1 MNRLL
6 YVFTLMAAL
15 VLAAPV
21 SHAQSIDASSEVADQ
36 YFRGFVL
43 NNEAAKL
50 ETGGDFT
57 LAQTKFKQAGEI
69 MDSIARN
76 YPTWQPEMRAA
87 RQQKIQDALTRIEAR
102 LSQAQTV
109 AAMPSPSPMVA
120 PAPAPAASPSTI
132 PVPGVLAQPVP
143 AAPSAPG
150 ALPSLSDMLSQWEQ
164 MYKQRILELE
174 TKTNQQQ
181 LDLGKWQNWYQ
192 WASGEITTARTQSD
206 ALGKK
211 AAALEQSI
219 IAMGKDVEEGRAAQ
233 AQLGKLM
240 EEKMAVDL
248 EMRKNGQRLV
258 AAEAAAKEA
267 SEKLADVSTRIAVV
281 EQERNNILKERDS
294 ALKQRDDAVKQQE
307 AAVKERDAASAR
319 SLGLQAELD
328 EAKKKIDS
336 AEIKRLVAA
345 GERLKTSEQEVKR
358 LTAENV
364 RLKTGSEEMKR
375 LLAENERLKKEIE
388 AAQKQVETLKADVGR
403 KDQEIVA
410 LRGQLTGLQTQMA
423 ELRKESAA
431 YQTQVA
437 ELTKQLKDVQSG
449 MDTKIATT
457 PELTQENEMLRGII
471 MRQLR
476 AQHRQ
481 QAAKDLMIAELQ
493 KMESASND
501 LVKQVEEM
509 KNARMILTPDE
520 EKLFSD
526 PVVRELLGPNGVQA
540 TLIANASA
548 DSDKKAAPPA
558 PGSVD
563 KLITEANEAY
573 MGKDFERAARIYQDA
588 LRAEPKNVTA
598 LIGLGI
604 TRQRENKHADAEVAL
619 QKALAYDPANEPAAF
634 ALGVTYF
641 KQERWKDAMT
651 YFEKSLA
658 KRPDNA
664 SGRHY
669 LGIIATKLSL
679 IERAEREFKTA
690 LAIDPAYGEA
700 HFNLAVLYITWDPP
714 QWDKARFEYSEA
726 IKKGVRPDANLEKL
740 LEGGKVSQR

>member
-1 MNRLL
+1 MNRRFSVLTLL
-6 YVFTLMAAL
+6 AAL
-15 VLAAPV
+15 ALAAPV
-21 SHAQSIDASSEVADQ
+21 SHAQSIDASSDVAEQ

-50 ETGGDFT
+50 EAAGDLP

-76 YPTWQPEMRAA
+76 YPAWQPEMRAA
-87 RQQKIQDALTRIEAR
+87 RQQKIQDALSRLQTRAAV
-102 LSQAQTV
+102 AQTPAT
-109 AAMPSPSPMVA
+109 AAAPASAA
-120 PAPAPAASPSTI
+120 PAPATMPAPPAAAATATAPI
-132 PVPGVLAQPVP
+132 PNPGVLAPAVP
-143 AAPSAPG
+143 ASSPTTPG
-150 ALPSLSDMLSQWEQ
+150 ALPSLNELLSQWEQ
-164 MYKQRILELE
+164 MYRQRILELE
-174 TKTNQQQ
+174 SKTSQQQ

-192 WASGEITTARTQSD
+192 WASGEITTARDQNE

-211 AAALEQSI
+211 AAAMEQTI
-219 IAMGKDVEEGRAAQ
+219 LAMGKDVEEGRAAQ
-233 AQLGKLM
+233 DKMGKLM
-240 EEKMAVDL
+240 EEKMAVEL
-248 EMRKNGQRLV
+248 EMRKNGQRLQ

-267 SEKLADVSTRIAVV
+267 AQKLTSASAKIAEV
-281 EQERNNILKERDS
+281 EQERAKIFKERDQIVKDRDTAVS
-294 ALKQRDDAVKQQE
+294 QRDDAMKQKE
-307 AAVKERDAASAR
+307 AAIKERDAASAR
-319 SLGLQAELD
+319 SMGLQIEVDDL
-328 EAKKKIDS
+328 KKK
-336 AEIKRLVAA
+336 
-345 GERLKTSEQEVKR
+345 
-358 LTAENV
+358 
-364 RLKTGSEEMKR
+364 TGGAEMKR
-375 LLAENERLKKEIE
+375 LVAENERLKKELTE
-388 AAQKQVETLKADVGR
+388 AQKQVETLKADVGR
-403 KDQEIVA
+403 KDKEITD
-410 LRGQLTGLQTQMA
+410 LRGQLTGLQGQLT
-423 ELRKESAA
+423 ELRKESAS

-437 ELTKQLKDVQSG
+437 ELTKQLKELQAG
-449 MDTKIATT
+449 ATEGKMAAA
-457 PELTQENEMLRGII
+457 PELTKENEILRGII

-481 QAAKDLMIAELQ
+481 QAAKDLVIAELQ
-493 KMESASND
+493 KMENASTD
-501 LVKQVEEM
+501 LIKQVEEM

-526 PVVRELLGPNGVQA
+526 PVVRELLGPQGVQA
-540 TLIANASA
+540 SLMASA
-548 DSDKKAAPPA
+548 SPDSDKKMAPP
-558 PGSVD
+558 PPTSVE
-563 KLITEANEAY
+563 KLISEANESY
-573 MGKDFERAARIYQDA
+573 MNKDFGTAAKLYQDA

-604 TRQRENKHADAEVAL
+604 TRQRENKHAEAEVAL
-619 QKALAYDPANEPAAF
+619 QKALAYDSNNEPAAF

-669 LGIIATKLSL
+669 LGIIATKLNL

-690 LAIDPAYGEA
+690 LAIDPNYGEA

-714 QWDKARFEYSEA
+714 QWDKARAEYDEA

>member
-1 MNRLL
+1 MNRLFS
-6 YVFTLMAAL
+6 VFTLMAAFAL
-15 VLAAPV
+15 TAQV
-21 SHAQSIDASSEVADQ
+21 SHAQTIDTSSEVADQ

-50 ETGGDFT
+50 ETAGDFT

-87 RQQKIQDALTRIEAR
+87 RQQKILDALNRLQAR
-102 LSQAQTV
+102 TAQGAGAAVASAPATASAV
-109 AAMPSPSPMVA
+109 AAA
-120 PAPAPAASPSTI
+120 PAPAMAAAVVPAPGALAAPAPAA
-132 PVPGVLAQPVP
+132 P
-143 AAPSAPG
+143 ASSGP
-150 ALPSLSDMLSQWEQ
+150 LPSLNDLLKQWED
-164 MYKQRILELE
+164 MYKQRIMELE
-174 TKTNQQQ
+174 AKTGQQQ
-181 LDLGKWQNWYQ
+181 VDLVKWQNWYQ
-192 WASGEITTARTQSD
+192 WASGEITTARAQNESL
-206 ALGKK
+206 AKK
-211 AAALEQSI
+211 AAAMEQGI
-219 IAMGKDVEEGRAAQ
+219 LAMGKDVEEGRAAQ
-233 AQLGKLM
+233 GQVAKLM

-248 EMRKNGQRLV
+248 ELRKNGQRLI

-267 SEKLADVSTRIAVV
+267 SQKLADASTKVAVV
-281 EQERNNILKERDS
+281 EQERDKILKEREQIIKDRDE
-294 ALKQRDDAVKQQE
+294 AVKQRDV
-307 AAVKERDAASAR
+307 AVKERDAASAK
-319 SLGLQAELD
+319 SLGLQAEVEDL
-328 EAKKKIDS
+328 KK
-336 AEIKRLVAA
+336 
-345 GERLKTSEQEVKR
+345 
-358 LTAENV
+358 
-364 RLKTGSEEMKR
+364 KTGSAEMKR
-375 LLAENERLKKEIE
+375 LVAENERLKKEIAE
-388 AAQKQVETLKADVGR
+388 AQKQVETLKADVGR

-410 LRGQLTGLQTQMA
+410 LRGQLTGLQGQLA
-423 ELRKESAA
+423 ELRKESAG

-437 ELTKQLKDVQSG
+437 ELTKQLKEVQSG
-449 MDTKIATT
+449 GMEGKIAAT

-540 TLIANASA
+540 TLIANATP

-558 PGSVD
+558 PTSVE
-563 KLITEANEAY
+563 KLISQANETY
-573 MGKDFERAARIYQDA
+573 MNKDFESAAKFYQDA

-604 TRQRENKHADAEVAL
+604 TRQRENKHADAEVSL

-669 LGIIATKLSL
+669 LGIIATKLNL

-714 QWDKARFEYSEA
+714 QWDKARAEYGEA
-726 IKKGVRPDANLEKL
+726 IKKGVRPDANLEKV

>member
-1 MNRLL
+1 MNR
-6 YVFTLMAAL
+6 FSQAL
-15 VLAAPV
+15 AFAVALGLAATMTC
-21 SHAQSIDASSEVADQ
+21 AQTIDPSSEVADQ

-50 ETGGDFT
+50 ESAGDLA

-76 YPTWQPEMRAA
+76 YPAWQPEMRAA
-87 RQQKIQDALTRIEAR
+87 RQQKIQDSLARIQTRLAQQVAPQPAMAPTPQVLTPA
-102 LSQAQTV
+102 SPGYAPV
-109 AAMPSPSPMVA
+109 AAGTAPI
-120 PAPAPAASPSTI
+120 PAPGT
-132 PVPGVLAQPVP
+132 LAQ
-143 AAPSAPG
+143 AAPGLAPSSPG
-150 ALPSLSDMLSQWEQ
+150 GLPSLSDMLGQWEA
-164 MYKQRILELE
+164 MYKKRVLELE
-174 TKTNQQQ
+174 TQNNQMQ
-181 LDLGKWQNWYQ
+181 LDLGKWQQWYQ
-192 WASGEITTARTQSD
+192 WASGEITTARAQSD

-211 AAALEQSI
+211 SAAMEQNI
-219 IAMGKDVEEGRAAQ
+219 QQMAKDVEAGRAAQ
-233 AQLGKLM
+233 AQLDKLM

-248 EMRKNGQRLV
+248 EVRKTGQRLM
-258 AAEAAAKEA
+258 AAEAAAKDA
-267 SEKLADVSTRIAVV
+267 SEKLAASSAKITVI
-281 EQERNNILKERDS
+281 EQERDKILKE
-294 ALKQRDDAVKQQE
+294 RDDAVKQRDTAIKE
-307 AAVKERDAASAR
+307 KDVAVKERDAASAR

-328 EAKKKIDS
+328 EAKKKAGS
-336 AEIKRLVAA
+336 A
-345 GERLKTSEQEVKR
+345 
-358 LTAENV
+358 
-364 RLKTGSEEMKR
+364 EMKR
-375 LLAENERLKKEIE
+375 LIAENERLKKALTDAE
-388 AAQKQVETLKADVGR
+388 KQVATLKSDATR
-403 KDQEIVA
+403 KDKEIA
-410 LRGQLTGLQTQMA
+410 ELRGQLTGLQGQLA
-423 ELRKESAA
+423 DLRKESGA

-437 ELTKQLKDVQSG
+437 ELTKQLKELQSG
-449 MDTKIATT
+449 MDTKIAAT
-457 PELTQENEMLRGII
+457 PELTQENEMLRAII

-493 KMESASND
+493 KMENASGE

-526 PVVRELLGPNGVQA
+526 PVVRELLGPKGVQA
-540 TLIANASA
+540 TLIANASME
-548 DSDKKAAPPA
+548 SDKKAAPSA
-558 PGSVD
+558 PTSVE
-563 KLITEANEAY
+563 KIITQANEAY
-573 MGKDFERAARIYQDA
+573 MSKDFEGSAKLYQDA

-598 LIGLGI
+598 LIGLGLA
-604 TRQRENKHADAEVAL
+604 RQRDNKHDEAEVSL

-679 IERAEREFKTA
+679 LERAEREFKTA

-714 QWDKARFEYSEA
+714 QWDKARAEYSEA
-726 IKKGVRPDANLEKL
+726 VKKGVKPDSNLEKL

>member
-1 MNRLL
+1 MNRLF
-6 YVFTLMAAL
+6 YVLTFFAAL
-15 VLAAPV
+15 VMAAPV
-21 SHAQSIDASSEVADQ
+21 SHAQSVDANSEVADQ

-43 NNEAAKL
+43 NNEAAAL
-50 ETGGDFT
+50 ETSGDVT

-76 YPTWQPEMRAA
+76 YPTWQPEMRAS
-87 RQQKIQDALTRIEAR
+87 RQNKIQDALIR
-102 LSQAQTV
+102 LQSRSLQAQSQAQV
-109 AAMPSPSPMVA
+109 AAAAPTAAPAAAAA
-120 PAPAPAASPSTI
+120 PAPAMAVAAIPS
-132 PVPGVLAQPVP
+132 PGVLAQP
-143 AAPSAPG
+143 AATIPTTPG
-150 ALPSLSDMLSQWEQ
+150 SLPSLNDLLSQWEQ
-164 MYKQRILELE
+164 MHKQRVLELE
-174 TKTNQQQ
+174 AKTNQQQ
-181 LDLGKWQNWYQ
+181 VDLGKWQNWYQ
-192 WASGEITTARTQSD
+192 WASGEITTARQQNE

-211 AAALEQSI
+211 TTALEQSI
-219 IAMGKDVEEGRAAQ
+219 LAMGKDVEAGQAAQ
-233 AQLGKLM
+233 GQLAKLM

-248 EMRKNGQRLV
+248 EMRKNAQRLT
-258 AAEAAAKEA
+258 AAETAAKEA
-267 SEKLADVSTRIAVV
+267 SLKLADASTQMTAVQ
-281 EQERNNILKERDS
+281 QERDKILKEREQI
-294 ALKQRDDAVKQQE
+294 LKDRDGAIAQRDDAEKKRDS
-307 AAVKERDAASAR
+307 AVKERDAASAR
-319 SLGLQAELD
+319 SLGLLADVEDL
-328 EAKKKIDS
+328 KK
-336 AEIKRLVAA
+336 
-345 GERLKTSEQEVKR
+345 
-358 LTAENV
+358 
-364 RLKTGSEEMKR
+364 KTGSAEMKR
-375 LLAENERLKKEIE
+375 LIAENERLKKEIAE
-388 AAQKQVETLKADVGR
+388 AQKQVENLKADVGR

-410 LRGQLTGLQTQMA
+410 LRGQLTGLQGQMA
-423 ELRKESAA
+423 ELRKESAT

-449 MDTKIATT
+449 MEGKIATT

-476 AQHRQ
+476 TQHRQ

-509 KNARMILTPDE
+509 KSARMILTPEE

-526 PVVRELLGPNGVQA
+526 PVVRELLGSKGMQA
-540 TLIANASA
+540 TLIANASP

-558 PGSVD
+558 PNSVE
-563 KLITEANEAY
+563 KLISQANESY
-573 MGKDFERAARIYQDA
+573 MNKDFESAAKLYQDA

-604 TRQRENKHADAEVAL
+604 TRQRENKHAEAEVSL
-619 QKALAYDPANEPAAF
+619 QKALAYDPTNEPASF

-669 LGIIATKLSL
+669 LGIIATKLNL

-714 QWDKARFEYSEA
+714 QWDKARAEYNEA
-726 IKKGVRPDANLEKL
+726 VKKGVRPDPNLEKL
-740 LEGGKVSQR
+740 LEGAKVSQR

>member
-1 MNRLL
+1 MNRLI
-6 YVFTLMAAL
+6 YVLTLFAAL

-21 SHAQSIDASSEVADQ
+21 SHAQSVDVSSEVADQ

-43 NNEAAKL
+43 NNEAAAL
-50 ETGGDFT
+50 ETSGDLT

-69 MDSIARN
+69 MDSIAQN

-87 RQQKIQDALTRIEAR
+87 RQHKIQDALQR
-102 LSQAQTV
+102 LQSRSLQAQAQAQT
-109 AAMPSPSPMVA
+109 AAA
-120 PAPAPAASPSTI
+120 ATTAAPAPAATVAPAAAMPAATI
-132 PVPGVLAQPVP
+132 PSPGALAQPAVTIP
-143 AAPSAPG
+143 TTPG
-150 ALPSLSDMLSQWEQ
+150 SLPSLNDLLSQWEQ
-164 MYKQRILELE
+164 MHKQRVLELE
-174 TKTNQQQ
+174 AKTNQQQ
-181 LDLGKWQNWYQ
+181 IDLGKWQNWYQ
-192 WASGEITTARTQSD
+192 WASGEITTARQQND
-206 ALGKK
+206 ALVKK
-211 AAALEQSI
+211 ASALEQSI
-219 IAMGKDVEEGRAAQ
+219 LAMGREVAASQAAQ
-233 AQLGKLM
+233 GQMAKVM

-248 EMRKNGQRLV
+248 EMRKNAQRLT
-258 AAEAAAKEA
+258 AAETAAKEA
-267 SEKLADVSTRIAVV
+267 SQKLADATTQMTAAQ
-281 EQERNNILKERDS
+281 QERDKLLKERDQIVNEREE
-294 ALKQRDDAVKQQE
+294 AVKQRDS
-307 AAVKERDAASAR
+307 AVKERDAASAR
-319 SLGLQAELD
+319 SLGLQAEVDTL
-328 EAKKKIDS
+328 KK
-336 AEIKRLVAA
+336 
-345 GERLKTSEQEVKR
+345 
-358 LTAENV
+358 
-364 RLKTGSEEMKR
+364 KTGSAEMTR
-375 LLAENERLKKEIE
+375 LMAENERLKKEIAE
-388 AAQKQVETLKADVGR
+388 AQKQVETLKADVGR

-410 LRGQLTGLQTQMA
+410 LRGQLTGLQSQMA
-423 ELRKESAA
+423 ELRKESAT

-437 ELTKQLKDVQSG
+437 ELTKQLKEVQGG
-449 MDTKIATT
+449 MEGKIATT

-476 AQHRQ
+476 TQHRQ

-509 KNARMILTPDE
+509 KNARMILTPEE

-526 PVVRELLGPNGVQA
+526 PAVRELLGPRGVQA
-540 TLIANASA
+540 TLIANASP

-558 PGSVD
+558 PTSVE
-563 KLITEANEAY
+563 KLINQANESY
-573 MGKDFERAARIYQDA
+573 MDKDFESAARQYQDA

-604 TRQRENKHADAEVAL
+604 TRQRENKHADAEVSL
-619 QKALAYDPANEPAAF
+619 QKALAYDPTNEPASF

-669 LGIIATKLSL
+669 LGIIATKLNL

-714 QWDKARFEYSEA
+714 QWDKARAAYGEA
-726 IKKGVRPDANLEKL
+726 IKKGVRPDPNLEKL